1 MPQAFIFC
9 AGDRLILLERGSAM
23 KILRL
28 KQVITMT
35 GLSRSSI
42 YRHGPTR
49 RRVGPNAVGWLESD
63 VVDWMKSRPLI
74 ESASVDVSGGFG
86 RPPHL

>member
-1 MPQAFIFC
+1 
-9 AGDRLILLERGSAM
+9 M

-28 KQVITMT
+28 KQVIQMT

-49 RRVGPNAVGWLESD
+49 RQVGPNAVGWLESE
-63 VVDWMKSRPLI
+63 VLDWMQSRPLI
-74 ESASVDVSGGFG
+74 ERASLDVSGGFG
-86 RPPHL
+86 KPPVPRKSH